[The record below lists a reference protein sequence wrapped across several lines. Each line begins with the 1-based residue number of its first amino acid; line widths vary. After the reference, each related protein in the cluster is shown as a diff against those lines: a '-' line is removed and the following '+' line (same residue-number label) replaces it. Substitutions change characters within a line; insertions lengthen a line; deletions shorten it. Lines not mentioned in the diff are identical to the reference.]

1 MALTI
6 DKSGKVINKHLTTP
20 IEEIKKALQN
30 HTKEDMQKQV
40 LQKVV
45 KMKFNRVIAS

>member
-1 MALTI
+1 MALSI

-30 HTKEDMQKQV
+30 HTKEDIQKQV

-45 KMKFNRVIAS
+45 KMKFNRVVIS